1 MFRPKNESSS
11 RQQTIARLRQGRSGH
26 RLEKKRPRYHLVA
39 GALMAGIVV
48 LVMIQLTSLAQHT
61 FDSTQTHNTLAK
73 EGPIFRALQEQ
84 RNALQQQARESNAR
98 RRLNTTHNN
107 SEAIVISSNVTQDQ
121 AQVHPDLS
129 IATNQSEP
137 AVNDTGI
144 DPPISNETGVKVRFK
159 KGSHVLNRTAMVEIQ
174 QAKKRELRPFQL
186 MRSVPEPPTDF
197 LNRTKPVDVI
207 GDFDF
212 DISKLKPTNYTLRSK
227 WHGVL
232 LDAGRHYFEV
242 KWIYRMLDVL
252 AVMQY
257 NCLHF
262 RLTDDQ
268 AWNVRLESQPD
279 LAHPVGIMGHENVYT
294 PGELRDIVAYAK
306 TKGITVWPEI
316 NVPVSIVWVGEIC
329 LAQT

>member
-1 MFRPKNESSS
+1 
-11 RQQTIARLRQGRSGH
+11 
-26 RLEKKRPRYHLVA
+26 
-39 GALMAGIVV
+39 MAGIVV
-48 LVMIQLTSLAQHT
+48 LVMIQLTSFAQHT
-61 FDSTQTHNTLAK
+61 FDSNKTHNTLAK

-84 RNALQQQARESNAR
+84 RNALEQAREDNAR

-107 SEAIVISSNVTQDQ
+107 SEAMVVSSNVTQDQ
-121 AQVHPDLS
+121 AQVHANHS

-137 AVNDTGI
+137 VVNDTVV
-144 DPPISNETGVKVRFK
+144 DPPMPDETGRKVRFM
-159 KGSHVLNRTAMVEIQ
+159 KGSHLLNRTAMLEIQ
-174 QAKKRELRPFQL
+174 QAKKKEMRPFQL
-186 MRSVPEPPTDF
+186 MRSVPEPPGDF
-197 LNRTKPVDVI
+197 HNRTKPVDVI
-207 GDFDF
+207 GDSNF

-279 LAHPVGIMGHENVYT
+279 LAHPVGILGHGKVYT
-294 PGELRDIVAYAK
+294 PGELREIVAYAK
-306 TKGITVWPEI
+306 TKGITIWPEI
-316 NVPVSIVWVGEIC
+316 NVPVSIGRVGEIC